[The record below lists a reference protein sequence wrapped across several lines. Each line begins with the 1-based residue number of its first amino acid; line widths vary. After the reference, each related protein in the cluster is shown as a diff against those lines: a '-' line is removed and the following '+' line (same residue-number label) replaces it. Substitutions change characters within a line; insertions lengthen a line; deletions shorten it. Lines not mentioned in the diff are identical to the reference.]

1 MTMGNQTEGLPKL
14 PLLIRMATPQKAH
27 PGLPSRYDA
36 ERDELLVQIDGEW
49 IPAVDSPQG
58 GPKTKKH
65 DVETGEDQK
74 DRWR

>member
-1 MTMGNQTEGLPKL
+1 
-14 PLLIRMATPQKAH
+14 MATPQR
-27 PGLPSRYDA
+27 PSPELPSRDDA
-36 ERDELLVQIDGEW
+36 ARDELLVLVEESW
-49 IPAVDSPQG
+49 VPAADSPRG